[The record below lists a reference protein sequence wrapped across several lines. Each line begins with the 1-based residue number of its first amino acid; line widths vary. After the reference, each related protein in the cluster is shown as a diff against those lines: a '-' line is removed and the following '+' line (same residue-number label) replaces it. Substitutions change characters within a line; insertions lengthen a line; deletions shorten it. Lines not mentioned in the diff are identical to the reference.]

1 MKLFKKDLAKK
12 AFEKIQKIRQ
22 KKDLLKKDFKRKH
35 LEKTVIRQ
43 RVRTGV
49 PFMFTFANALFGFLS
64 IIKTIEGNFT
74 AAALCIVAAVI
85 MDGCDGRLARYFKTT
100 GQLGSELDSLCDA
113 ISFCLAPAVLL
124 YSWYLHNFD
133 HIGLFSV
140 ALVLYLCAG
149 LLRLARFN
157 TLTHD
162 QSTFYLGL
170 PSTIAAFFLA
180 ALIGY
185 DMMLSHHFF
194 HSLLTRKVMV
204 GITTFLALLMISTI
218 RFPVFKKIS
227 FKGFSIQFF
236 ARLILLLTLIG
247 WCVYHGYPVLV
258 LIIGGYIIAAVVSG
272 VARFLR

>member
-1 MKLFKKDLAKK
+1 M
-12 AFEKIQKIRQ
+12 I
-22 KKDLLKKDFKRKH
+22 KKDFKDKH
-35 LEKTVIRQ
+35 LKKTVITHH
-43 RVRTGV
+43 VKTGV

-74 AAALCIVAAVI
+74 AAALCIVAAVV

-100 GQLGSELDSLCDA
+100 GALGSELDSLCDA

-133 HIGLFSV
+133 HVGLFSI
-140 ALVLYLCAG
+140 ALALYVCAG

-157 TLTHD
+157 VLTQD
-162 QSTFYLGL
+162 QSTFYVGL

-185 DMMLSHHFF
+185 DMMLSHTLLHK
-194 HSLLTRKVMV
+194 LLTRRVMV

-218 RFPVFKKIS
+218 QFPVFKKFS
-227 FKGFSIQFF
+227 FKGFSIQFV
-236 ARLILLLTLIG
+236 ARVVLLAALSG
-247 WCVYHGYPVLV
+247 WCFYNGYPVL
-258 LIIGGYIIAAVVSG
+258 LLLIGGYITTAVIKG
-272 VARFLR
+272 IIRFL